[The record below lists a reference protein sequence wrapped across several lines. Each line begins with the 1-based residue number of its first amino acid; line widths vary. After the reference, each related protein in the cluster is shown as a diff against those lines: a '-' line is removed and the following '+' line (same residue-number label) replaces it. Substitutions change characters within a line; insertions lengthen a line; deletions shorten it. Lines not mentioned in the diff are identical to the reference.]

1 MSLPV
6 PPRDC
11 GYDHDHAVALARRD
25 GVTDDE
31 FAEAAAYGRLLD
43 AHRAWGLPFNGYC
56 NAAGYGYVQEPTFAV
71 AQDGWNAYEAFS
83 RLSRGAQ
90 TAVVYESLTAGHD
103 VDHESARQFLKHE
116 RGVIIHANQ
125 PY

>member
-25 GVTDDE
+25 GVTD
-31 FAEAAAYGRLLD
+31 A
-43 AHRAWGLPFNGYC
+43 
-56 NAAGYGYVQEPTFAV
+56 
-71 AQDGWNAYEAFS
+71 
-83 RLSRGAQ
+83 
-90 TAVVYESLTAGHD
+90 
-103 VDHESARQFLKHE
+103 ESARQFLKHE